1 MYPTVSP
8 YSSRSPKSNR
18 TLHRPWAVALG
29 VVAALLVIAPRA
41 AGGAADPAGQTS
53 TDLTPSAT
61 TDAARVTAALPA
73 QELARIRAALERMVV
88 LMERQAGDRRAGL
101 ALQRLQMETGRM
113 ERLEGRLASVQ
124 DSRASVEDQRRELE
138 ERYRQ
143 YVRHQEQAGEGL
155 PEEERLA
162 MREELDIRLDILE
175 ARSAE
180 LGREAAELANRLAES
195 RRTVREW
202 ESVVDRQLQ
211 E

>member
-1 MYPTVSP
+1 MHPTAPTYP
-8 YSSRSPKSNR
+8 SRSRKPNR
-18 TLHRPWAVALG
+18 TLHHPWTVALG
-29 VVAALLVIAPRA
+29 VAAALLFIAPRA

-53 TDLTPSAT
+53 ADLAPRAA
-61 TDAARVTAALPA
+61 TDAPRVTAALPA

-101 ALQRLQMETGRM
+101 ALQRLEMETGRM

-124 DSRASVEDQRRELE
+124 DSSASVEDQRREFE

-180 LGREAAELANRLAES
+180 FGREAAELANRLAES